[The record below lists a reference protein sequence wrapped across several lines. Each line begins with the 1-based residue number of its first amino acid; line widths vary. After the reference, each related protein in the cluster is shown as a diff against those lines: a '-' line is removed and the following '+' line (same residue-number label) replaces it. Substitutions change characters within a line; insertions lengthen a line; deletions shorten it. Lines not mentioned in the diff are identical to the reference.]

1 MSDSGVLAVLRAAQV
16 ARVLAAST
24 VGRIPLA
31 SAPVALLLFARERWS
46 IGVAGLLVAA
56 YTIGLAGGGPMLA
69 RVADRWRQPPV
80 MLAGVA
86 VSTSAFLALAAGG
99 PPLGVAVPAALLAGA
114 GAPPFESGLR
124 VLWRDL
130 LPRSRVHTAYSLDI
144 AVQELIFIVG
154 PLVSVAAIGAGGPA
168 AGLYATAALQL
179 AGTAWFVSAPAVR
192 AWRGVAAERHW
203 AGPLRSTP
211 LRLLL
216 VATVLVGA
224 GVGSLPVA
232 VTRLAEEAGDRSWAG
247 WLLAAQATGALAGG
261 LANTRLKLPERHAPW
276 IAAGLAAGY
285 LPLLLAA
292 APPVM
297 LPLAV
302 LSGLAL
308 PALLTATFVA
318 VDRIAP
324 SGTAAEA
331 FAWVATAFT
340 SGAALGAAL
349 DGAIL
354 ERTAS
359 VAAGFALAPVV
370 IAASA
375 ALYRPLARR
384 LPAPEPGPARSAPG
398 VTPSP

>member
-1 MSDSGVLAVLRAAQV
+1 MSDRPAGGVLAVLRAAQV

-31 SAPVALLLFARERWS
+31 SSPVALLLFARERWS
-46 IGVAGLLVAA
+46 IGIAGLLVGAF
-56 YTIGLAGGGPMLA
+56 TIGVAAGGPMLA
-69 RVADRWRQPPV
+69 RIADRWRQPPV
-80 MLAGVA
+80 MAAAVA
-86 VSTSAFLALAAGG
+86 VSTAGFLTLAAGE
-99 PPLGVAVPAALLAGA
+99 PSLGIAVPAALLAGA

-130 LPRSRVHTAYSLDI
+130 LPEWQVHTAYSLDI

-179 AGTAWFVSAPAVR
+179 LGTAWFITTPAVR
-192 AWRGVAAERHW
+192 RWRGVAAERHW

-216 VATVLVGA
+216 AAIVLVGA

-232 VTRLAEEAGDRSWAG
+232 VTRLAEDAGDRSWAG
-247 WLLAAQATGALAGG
+247 WLLAAQATGALLGG
-261 LANTRLKLPERHAPW
+261 LLNTRVKLPERHAPW
-276 IAAGLAAGY
+276 LAAALAAGY
-285 LPLLLAA
+285 LPLVLAP

-302 LSGLAL
+302 VSGLAL

-318 VDRIAP
+318 VDRVAP

-340 SGAALGAAL
+340 SGAAVGAAL
-349 DGAIL
+349 NGAIL
-354 ERTAS
+354 ERTPG
-359 VAAGFALAPVV
+359 VAAGFVLSPVV
-370 IAASA
+370 IAASIG
-375 ALYRPLARR
+375 LYRLLARR
-384 LPAPEPGPARSAPG
+384 LPADHASAPSG
-398 VTPSP
+398 AAV

>member
-1 MSDSGVLAVLRAAQV
+1 MSDSGVFTVLRAAQV

-31 SAPVALLLFARERWS
+31 SSPVALLLFARERWS
-46 IGVAGLLVAA
+46 IGIAGLLVAA
-56 YTIGLAGGGPMLA
+56 YTIGLAAGGPMLA
-69 RVADRWRQPPV
+69 RIADRWRQPPV
-80 MLAGVA
+80 MLAGVT
-86 VSTSAFLALAAGG
+86 VSTAGFLALAAGD
-99 PPLGVAVPAALLAGA
+99 PPLGLAIPAALLAGA

-130 LPRSRVHTAYSLDI
+130 LPESRVHTAYSLDI

-179 AGTAWFVSAPAVR
+179 IGAAWFVSAPAVR
-192 AWRGVAAERHW
+192 RWRGVAAERHW
-203 AGPLRSTP
+203 AGPLRSPP

-216 VATVLVGA
+216 VAIVLVGA
-224 GVGSLPVA
+224 GVGALPVA
-232 VTRLAEEAGDRSWAG
+232 VTRLAEDAGDRSWAG
-247 WLLAAQATGALAGG
+247 WLLAAQATGALVGG
-261 LANTRLKLPERHAPW
+261 LINTKIKLAERHAPW
-276 IAAGLAAGY
+276 IAAALAIGY
-285 LPLLLAA
+285 LPLAFTA
-292 APPVM
+292 SPPVL

-308 PALLTATFVA
+308 PPLLTATFVT

-354 ERTAS
+354 DGTAS
-359 VAAGFALAPVV
+359 VAAGFVLSPVV
-370 IAASA
+370 IGASA
-375 ALYRPLARR
+375 VLYRLLFRR
-384 LPAPEPGPARSAPG
+384 LPAEQPMERHAPVG
-398 VTPSP
+398 